1 MKNFY
6 ELVKDGAMVSK
17 DDRFVPLRDVYEP
30 FCDDCY
36 SDNEL
41 ELEYQGSPLVLKGLE
56 QYGGEGMGEKFYYV
70 FSVTYQGVTTNYK
83 IDGYYASYAGHEWS
97 SYRPYE
103 VKHVPVTRMEW
114 VKKES

>member
-6 ELVKDGAMVSK
+6 ELVKDGAMVSCN
-17 DDRFVPLRDVYEP
+17 DDFVTLEEVYKE

-36 SDNEL
+36 EDNKL

-56 QYGGEGMGEKFYYV
+56 QYGGEDLGSTYFVV

-83 IDGYYASYAGHEWS
+83 LDGWYASYHGHEFND
-97 SYRPYE
+97 YKPYE
-103 VKHVPVTRMEW
+103 VEHVPVTKMEW
-114 VKKES
+114 IKKES